1 MIRLTQG
8 LMKQIYPNA
17 AIAYINALVENQSDM
32 KEILDNDKRAT
43 IAFANMHVE
52 SRGFTV
58 FIENIHYTA
67 PGMASTWKKRFPGG
81 AADVIAKFGSGAGWQ
96 NKAFDD
102 IYGSRMGNRPGTSD
116 GSKFIGR
123 SATQLTGRDGYATVG
138 KMIGID
144 LVANPNVATAP
155 EHQAAIVQAFWNWK
169 NISPLADANKL
180 DACREAWNGGTNG
193 LADFKS
199 QVTRIRK
206 IIAAYLAVPTAAINV
221 QVPTAPIDET
231 LKAYQEK
238 LSADLGYHSVGEFDG
253 RFGGGTRGAITAFYN
268 DRGITHAAVA
278 DAFLYA
284 AIDKAVAE
292 GWHRPIAPERA
303 YATAED
309 IAPKVPAVAA
319 AQSGGLIAKIGGWA
333 SGVFGTIKATVWA
346 FPDVNDQI
354 YPYTSL
360 VQQWYSELPGWV
372 IPVVVAAVAFAI
384 VRQTTKA
391 KTAVVSDY
399 QTGKLN

>member
-1 MIRLTQG
+1 
-8 LMKQIYPNA
+8 MKQIYPNA
-17 AIAYINALVENQSDM
+17 PIAYINALVENQSDM

-52 SRGFTV
+52 SRGFTK
-58 FIENIHYTA
+58 FIEDIHYSPERLA
-67 PGMASTWKKRFPGG
+67 VVFKKRFPGG
-81 AADVIAKFGSGAGWQ
+81 ANQVIAKFGVNAGWQ
-96 NKAFDD
+96 NKAFDE
-102 IYGSRMGNRPGTSD
+102 IYGNRMGNRPGTSD

-123 SATQLTGRDGYATVG
+123 SATQITGRDGYLTVG
-138 KMIGID
+138 KMIGVD
-144 LVANPNVATAP
+144 LVANPSAATTPELQAKIVA
-155 EHQAAIVQAFWNWK
+155 AFWDWK

-180 DACREAWNGGTNG
+180 DACRQAWNGGTNG

-199 QVTRIRK
+199 QVARIRK

-221 QVPTAPIDET
+221 QIPTAPIDET
-231 LKAYQEK
+231 LKTYQQK

-268 DRGITHAAVA
+268 DRGIKHAATA
-278 DAFLYA
+278 DQFLYDTIDA
-284 AIDKAVAE
+284 AIVE

-319 AQSGGLIAKIGGWA
+319 AQSGGLIAKIGGWF
-333 SGVFGTIKATVWA
+333 SGVVATVKATVWA

-360 VQQWYSELPGWV
+360 VQQWYAELPGWV
-372 IPVVVAAVAFAI
+372 IPVCVAAIAFAI

-391 KTAVVSDY
+391 KKAVVDDY